1 MLNVKK
7 IMACLNVIQY
17 SHAYVNLSY
26 LLVCMIVG
34 VDVIVKLLM
43 FLVLLITQFT
53 VEVGPQFL

>member
-1 MLNVKK
+1 MFKCC
-7 IMACLNVIQY
+7 CLVY
-17 SHAYVNLSY
+17 HAYVNLSY

>member
-1 MLNVKK
+1 LNVKK
-7 IMACLNVIQY
+7 IMACLNVVQY
-17 SHAYVNLSY
+17 SHVYVNLSY

-53 VEVGPQFL
+53 VEVGPKFL